1 MKRRGRLCNTGHG
14 PSRRPYRVLTLHQL
28 SYFMAANNPHTSS
41 DADGIRL
48 NKYIAMA
55 GVTSR
60 RKADDLIDAGRVRVN
75 GEVAEAYWYRVMPGD
90 TVEVNGR
97 TISPQSHRYV
107 LLNKPKDTISTTDDE
122 KGRDTVMDLVNLPA
136 DIRDGLFPVG
146 RLDRDTVGVLLLTND
161 GDLAH
166 RLMHPRYETKKLY
179 RVRTRKTIDPHEI
192 DHLRRG
198 VVLEDG
204 TASADRVTY
213 INPKRREEIGLMLH
227 EGRNRQIRRMMEAL
241 GHEVVALDRVN
252 YAGLTSDGLDRGQ
265 WRHLQGHEIKR
276 LKNHVKLK

>member
-1 MKRRGRLCNTGHG
+1 
-14 PSRRPYRVLTLHQL
+14 
-28 SYFMAANNPHTSS
+28 MAANNPHTSS
-41 DADGIRL
+41 DAEGIRL
-48 NKYIAMA
+48 NKYIAKA

-75 GEVAEAYWYRVMPGD
+75 GEVTEAYWYRVMPGD
-90 TVEVNGR
+90 TVEVSGK
-97 TISPQSHRYV
+97 TISPQSHRYI

-166 RLMHPRYETKKLY
+166 RLMHPRYETQKLY

-198 VVLEDG
+198 VTLEDG
-204 TASADRVTY
+204 RASADRVTY
-213 INPKRREEIGLMLH
+213 IDPKRRQEIGLMLH

-241 GHEVVALDRVN
+241 GHEVVALERVN
-252 YAGLTSDGLDRGQ
+252 YAGLTSDGLERGQ